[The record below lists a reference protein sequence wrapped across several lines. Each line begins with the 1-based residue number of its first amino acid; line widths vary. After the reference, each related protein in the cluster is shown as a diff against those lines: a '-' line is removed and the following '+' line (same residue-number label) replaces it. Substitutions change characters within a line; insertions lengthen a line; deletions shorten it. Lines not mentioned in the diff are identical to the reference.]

1 MTIRSNLLTQR
12 DEGESRANG
21 EEVRSKQ
28 AFVEPKLTFVE
39 PKLMQRGDLNDV
51 TKGFFGSFS
60 P

>member
-1 MTIRSNLLTQR
+1 MTIRPNPLTQG
-12 DEGESRANG
+12 DERESRASS
-21 EEVRSKQ
+21 EEGGSKQ